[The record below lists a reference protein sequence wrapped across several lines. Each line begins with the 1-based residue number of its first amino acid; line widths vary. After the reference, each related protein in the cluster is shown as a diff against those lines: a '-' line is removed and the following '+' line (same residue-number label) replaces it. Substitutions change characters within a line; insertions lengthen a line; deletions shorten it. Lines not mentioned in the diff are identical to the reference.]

1 MMANSLSNV
10 VKISKLG
17 AATQCGSHAHA
28 FLTIS
33 ATTFFSLN
41 LTLN

>member
-1 MMANSLSNV
+1 MANSLSNV
-10 VKISKLG
+10 VKNSELG
-17 AATQCGSHAHA
+17 AATQCGSHSHA

-33 ATTFFSLN
+33 VTTFFILN